1 MANINSP
8 VLSMNKTIQSQPVT
22 FTSAQIAKTVNKIN
36 RFAIYVSASLQE
48 SEMNYVVQV
57 LEDLQ
62 SKYMI
67 TFDVPDILQYRHDD
81 EYTIDFEDIDA
92 EAAEDLKAA

>member
-1 MANINSP
+1 MIRVKDEQNDSKP
-8 VLSMNKTIQSQPVT
+8 TVT

-36 RFAIYVSASLQE
+36 RFAIYVSASLKE

-62 SKYMI
+62 AKRMI
-67 TFDVPDILQYRHDD
+67 TFDVPDILQYQNDD
-81 EYTIDFEDIDA
+81 DDTIDYEDIDA
-92 EAAEDLKAA
+92 EVAENLKAA

>member
-1 MANINSP
+1 MIRVKDEQNDSKP
-8 VLSMNKTIQSQPVT
+8 TVT

-36 RFAIYVSASLQE
+36 RFAIYVSASLKE

-62 SKYMI
+62 AKRMI
-67 TFDVPDILQYRHDD
+67 TFDVPDILQYENDD
-81 EYTIDFEDIDA
+81 DDTIDYEDIDVDIVDIR
-92 EAAEDLKAA
+92 AAA

>member
-1 MANINSP
+1 MPPLN
-8 VLSMNKTIQSQPVT
+8 
-22 FTSAQIAKTVNKIN
+22 
-36 RFAIYVSASLQE
+36 E
-48 SEMNYVVQV
+48 SEMNVVVQV

-62 SKYMI
+62 AKRMI

-81 EYTIDFEDIDA
+81 DNTINFEDIDA

>member
-1 MANINSP
+1 MIRVKDEQNDSKP
-8 VLSMNKTIQSQPVT
+8 TVT

-36 RFAIYVSASLQE
+36 RFAIYVSASLKE

-62 SKYMI
+62 EKRMI
-67 TFDVPDILQYRHDD
+67 TFDVPGILQYENDD
-81 EYTIDFEDIDA
+81 DDTIDYEDIDVIDIR
-92 EAAEDLKAA
+92 AAA